1 MESHLQYGSII
12 RLISSNDDYKDKL
25 FFVNYIGNNEIQLT
39 DNKLFNTF
47 SFKISNGQI
56 DDENVEK
63 IEVLYTPPEGIGYAK
78 INGLVHN
85 PEEPVVVDITF
96 ITEVPFIVTGE
107 IISLEEDMI
116 EIKPYNEN
124 INENLF
130 IDFHYGGIDQ
140 ELQIGDI
147 SIRYDDIRFRNR
159 NDTVNQGDL
168 DEDRL
173 ADSDDEEFNEY
184 IAQGEQ
190 QTETKY
196 RRGEVVGYVSSL
208 LTQQQNR
215 SYAYIYSIEQQMND
229 YINSY
234 LYKHENVSEHEKR
247 KLIKEINKYVEL
259 RKKYSDFTG
268 DKIKKKRLPANQL
281 LEQNKNLKNT
291 HILLPVTSNVL
302 KIFTLIMKLMK

>member
-1 MESHLQYGSII
+1 M
-12 RLISSNDDYKDKL
+12 
-25 FFVNYIGNNEIQLT
+25 
-39 DNKLFNTF
+39 
-47 SFKISNGQI
+47 
-56 DDENVEK
+56 
-63 IEVLYTPPEGIGYAK
+63 
-78 INGLVHN
+78 VHN

-107 IISLEEDMI
+107 IVSLEEDMI

-196 RRGEVVGYVSSL
+196 RRGKSVSSL
-208 LTQQQNR
+208 LHNSR

-234 LYKHENVSEHEKR
+234 LYKHEMFLNTK
-247 KLIKEINKYVEL
+247 KEN
-259 RKKYSDFTG
+259 
-268 DKIKKKRLPANQL
+268 
-281 LEQNKNLKNT
+281 
-291 HILLPVTSNVL
+291 
-302 KIFTLIMKLMK
+302 